1 MADSAFDVSGN
12 KIYLLFVLIPITALA
27 VLGNLMTMMS
37 VVYFHHLQ
45 TPTNSFIVSLATADF
60 LLAVLVMPFSVVRS
74 VDHWRF
80 GGAFC
85 LVHYYLDVT
94 LCTASIFNLSC
105 VALDRYLAVFD
116 PLRYPARMSRCHVT
130 RLQLVSWLV
139 PVVLSSLLIT
149 QGLRSESEAAHTEM
163 LDTCVPALNK
173 PYAVTASTVS
183 FFLPMGF
190 LIIVYGKIFK
200 VAQKQARQ
208 IQVVEDK
215 ERKAAKTLG
224 VVMGAFLLC
233 WLPFFIINAVQPFLS
248 YHINQWVMEFAL
260 WLGYANSSLNPFLY
274 AFFNVS
280 FRRAFTNILA
290 CRLLDFRLRN
300 STVKVSQTCFK
311 YVPLSIF
318 CQDSLL
324 SACGT
329 GFALKCAKVSQQG
342 VITEKHQKMK
352 LKLERLSQ
360 HKALRMHM
368 NKIF

>member
-1 MADSAFDVSGN
+1 MSSVSPSDGLRSNLTEWHLRNCSTGAFDVSGN

-208 IQVVEDK
+208 IQVVEEQASHCHHTVGSFCRTPSTPHFRSK

-300 STVKVSQTCFK
+300 SSLSSGNNRQTN
-311 YVPLSIF
+311 S
-318 CQDSLL
+318 DGENS
-324 SACGT
+324 S
-329 GFALKCAKVSQQG
+329 
-342 VITEKHQKMK
+342 
-352 LKLERLSQ
+352 R
-360 HKALRMHM
+360 
-368 NKIF
+368 